1 MNIDQF
7 ISGYLPYLI
16 GIRAVEGYK
25 ILDIQIPSS
34 WKFGTA
40 VAQGQKNNKKVQI
53 LVAGNDKS
61 NIIISLIGDEQYQ
74 NFDTLFKHFD
84 TIIKVNRERE
94 EKNRLFR
101 EKVKQLEDIFVNS
114 DLDVLTNLSFEIK
127 ETQND
132 EIDNDTFKLP
142 DSDDPN
148 LVDTTEDDDSEVLDS
163 LNQKMAKLSKI
174 GSNSVLPTPQGQQR
188 KEPTLEEVLQ
198 QERIDEAN
206 EPDELDD

>member
-40 VAQGQKNNKKVQI
+40 VAQVQKNNKKVQI
-53 LVAGNDKS
+53 LVASNDKS